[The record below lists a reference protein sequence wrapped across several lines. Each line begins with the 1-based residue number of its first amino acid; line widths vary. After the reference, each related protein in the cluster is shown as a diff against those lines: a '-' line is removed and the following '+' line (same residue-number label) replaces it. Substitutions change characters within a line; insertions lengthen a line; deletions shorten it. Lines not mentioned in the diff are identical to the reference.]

1 MRRLF
6 SLALFAYP
14 RAFRRRFGDEMYD
27 DFRRRPLGT
36 AGTLR
41 TLGTLAING
50 LAERWSAVVRW
61 AWFSNATPHLYEPT
75 GRHHMF
81 LDTLRADVRHT
92 IRLAV
97 KTPVFTTLTILTLAL
112 GIGATSAIFA
122 VINGVLLRA
131 LPYRDDARL
140 VNVWSNNTSESRPR
154 NPLSPANFL
163 DFQRMNTT
171 LDGLEGYFAIV
182 TPTQL
187 KADSGT
193 EVVFGLFV
201 TSNLFNMLG
210 RSAAL
215 GRAFAA
221 NEQAP
226 VVVLSDGYWRRRFG
240 ADPGIVGRQ
249 LTLYGTPYQV
259 IGVMPRDFVFPYPGM
274 LGPSGFTRV
283 TSIDMWLPITYSG
296 PVAASNRMLTPSG
309 EVVRSAHWWGAI
321 GRVKHG
327 VPLQQVD
334 ADLKRI
340 AAQLEQAYPSTNK
353 GWSTTVV
360 PSIDQSVGSDPSG
373 VDDPARRHRVRAD
386 HGVGERCESAAG
398 PQRRP

>member
-1 MRRLF
+1 
-6 SLALFAYP
+6 
-14 RAFRRRFGDEMYD
+14 
-27 DFRRRPLGT
+27 
-36 AGTLR
+36 
-41 TLGTLAING
+41 
-50 LAERWSAVVRW
+50 
-61 AWFSNATPHLYEPT
+61 
-75 GRHHMF
+75 MF

-97 KTPVFTTLTILTLAL
+97 KTPVFTTLTILALAL

-140 VNVWSNNTSESRPR
+140 VNVWSNNTSENRPR

-187 KADSGT
+187 KTDSGT

-226 VVVLSDGYWRRRFG
+226 VVVLSDGYWRRRL
-240 ADPGIVGRQ
+240 A
-249 LTLYGTPYQV
+249 
-259 IGVMPRDFVFPYPGM
+259 
-274 LGPSGFTRV
+274 
-283 TSIDMWLPITYSG
+283 PIL
-296 PVAASNRMLTPSG
+296 AL
-309 EVVRSAHWWGAI
+309 SA
-321 GRVKHG
+321 
-327 VPLQQVD
+327 
-334 ADLKRI
+334 
-340 AAQLEQAYPSTNK
+340 
-353 GWSTTVV
+353 
-360 PSIDQSVGSDPSG
+360 GS
-373 VDDPARRHRVRAD
+373 
-386 HGVGERCESAAG
+386 
-398 PQRRP
+398 